1 MLKKASKVKLSI
13 PYLAQSAKHICKIEG
28 CFDEDLIRSDD
39 EKEEDERLEVKMKKI
54 MKIASPIKE
63 PSFNFN
69 VSQLDSVLYMGKV
82 FAVLCPKKSISS
94 KFRGYEIDKIKKS

>member
-28 CFDEDLIRSDD
+28 CFDEDLILSDD

-82 FAVLCPKKSISS
+82 FESLSDQLVLFAKNI
-94 KFRGYEIDKIKKS
+94 FY